1 VPLFDRVL
9 TSDML
14 HALRHAAFPCLDN
27 NQWSIKA
34 ASLSS
39 RYNLHAQRDGTPSI
53 VQPPPGSGLDLY
65 LEPATH
71 ELLIATAT
79 DTFMS
84 M

>member
-1 VPLFDRVL
+1 MHIA
-9 TSDML
+9 TQ
-14 HALRHAAFPCLDN
+14 DN
-27 NQWSIKA
+27 
-34 ASLSS
+34 LP
-39 RYNLHAQRDGTPSI
+39 AQRDGTPSI